1 MVSVQFI
8 YVFVVRKMNDLFL
21 IYLKTNVVSYKDDF
35 IENSTILESVL
46 ISVKLDTQVWPKR
59 IESFFLNNLLDG

>member
-1 MVSVQFI
+1 MVSVEFI

-46 ISVKLDTQVWPKR
+46 ISVKLDTQV
-59 IESFFLNNLLDG
+59 